1 MWKIVRSKQKMLDKI
16 VRKENNVT
24 RSGMAADM
32 LCSRNATTCCVSA
45 ARKKTAKLQLSKDV
59 RRWVKSDFFFFGEDR
74 LWVKSDFFFF
84 VGEDRYEPRLHHD
97 ACHGCAR
104 FSGASCVGLACLQCL
119 AGNERLN
126 LTLLSTDRV
135 TRRNTQIQRRVRAR
149 EPGSPVETTRSDR
162 KSHSN
167 QHSNPVNRQA
177 S

>member
-74 LWVKSDFFFF
+74 LWVKSDFFFLS
-84 VGEDRYEPRLHHD
+84 VKIVMNR
-97 ACHGCAR
+97 GCITMLATVVH
-104 FSGASCVGLACLQCL
+104 ASAVLLVLAWH
-119 AGNERLN
+119 AYN
-126 LTLLSTDRV
+126 V
-135 TRRNTQIQRRVRAR
+135 
-149 EPGSPVETTRSDR
+149 
-162 KSHSN
+162 
-167 QHSNPVNRQA
+167 
-177 S
+177 